1 MNRNKWNNTGW
12 SDNEPTEEIVNSFK
26 KGIIKVGDKL
36 LDIGC
41 GFGRNSNWLASK
53 GVIVTAINI
62 DNKEIDEAMI
72 RAVKQGVY
80 VNYFQANA
88 TDLPLKDNYFDV
100 AIDAGC
106 SHLLP
111 NKNAQQK
118 AEREVARILRSG
130 GYLIY
135 FGFSKK
141 HPTYKNKVKS
151 PMFRD
156 LDDIKKTYGQDFE
169 ILTVGEVSWKTRIE
183 EKVKFSEH
191 IGLNILMRKKTSR
204 G

>member
-26 KGIIKVGDKL
+26 KGIIKTGDRL

-62 DNKEIDEAMI
+62 NKNEIDEAMT
-72 RAVKQGVY
+72 RAVKLGVY
-80 VNYFQANA
+80 VNYFLAEA
-88 TDLPLKDNYFDV
+88 TNLPLEKNDFDV

-106 SHLLP
+106 SHLLS
-111 NKNAQQK
+111 NKIAQQQ
-118 AEREVARILRSG
+118 AEKEIFRILKSG

-141 HPTYKNKVKS
+141 HPAYKNKIKS

-169 ILTVGEVSWKTRIE
+169 ILTVDEVSWKTRIE
-183 EKVKFSEH
+183 EKAKYSEH
-191 IGLNILMRKKTSR
+191 IGLNILMKKKIIR